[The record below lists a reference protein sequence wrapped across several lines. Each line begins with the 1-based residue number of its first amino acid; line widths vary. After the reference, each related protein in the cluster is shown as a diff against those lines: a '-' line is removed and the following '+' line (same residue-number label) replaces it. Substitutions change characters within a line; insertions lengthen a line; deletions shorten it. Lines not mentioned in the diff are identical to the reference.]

1 MQLFRKILWP
11 ISLLYGIGVM
21 LRNLSFDLGIRKSRK
36 FNTPSISVG
45 NLSLGGTGKTPM
57 IEWLV
62 RKLKAEKRIAVLSRG
77 YKRSTSGFVLA
88 AEGSDAGAIGDEPYQ
103 IYRKFP
109 DLIVAV
115 DANRTR
121 AILKLEEESKP
132 DLILLDDAFQHRK
145 ITPSFSLLLTQYDK
159 LYTDDWFLPTGDLR
173 DAKDQARRAN
183 MIVVTK
189 CPPDIGEEEMNHIK
203 SKIKPTGGQDVL
215 FCTLTYATHL
225 SGSTEVPVFDTLKG
239 RAITVV
245 TGIANPNPFIEHL
258 QQRGIK
264 VNHLKFSDHH
274 RFTASELASL
284 DKEKLILTTEKDY
297 VRSLH
302 QLDNVAYLEVKHRF
316 LAKGAETLL
325 SAINGLES

>member
-11 ISLLYGIGVM
+11 ISLLYGIGVT

-36 FNTPSISVG
+36 FKTASVSVG

-62 RKLKAEKRIAVLSRG
+62 RNLKTEKRLAVLSRG

-88 AEGSDAGAIGDEPYQ
+88 DVESDASTIGDEPYQ

-109 DLIVAV
+109 NLIMAV

-121 AILKLEEESKP
+121 AILKLEEECRP

-145 ITPSFSLLLTQYDK
+145 ISPSYSILLTAYHN

-189 CPPDIGEEEMNHIK
+189 CPSDLGREEMNHIS
-203 SKIKPTGGQDVL
+203 SKIKPTASQDVL
-215 FCTLTYATHL
+215 FCSLLYATHL
-225 SGSTEVPVFDTLKG
+225 SGSAEVPVMEELEG
-239 RAITVV
+239 RTITVV

-258 QQRGIK
+258 EKRGLR
-264 VNHLKFSDHH
+264 VNHLKYGDHH
-274 RFTASELASL
+274 RFTSSELASL
-284 DKEKLILTTEKDY
+284 GKEELILTTEKDY
-297 VRSLH
+297 VRSLY
-302 QLDNVAYLEVKHRF
+302 QLDNVAYLEVQHHF
-316 LAKGAETLL
+316 LGNGAEQLL
-325 SAINGLES
+325 SAINGLEG

>member
-11 ISLLYGIGVM
+11 ISLLYGIGVT
-21 LRNLSFDLGIRKSRK
+21 LRNWSFDLGIRKSRK
-36 FNTPSISVG
+36 FNTTSISVG

-88 AEGSDAGAIGDEPYQ
+88 DERSDASTIGDEPYQ

-109 DLIVAV
+109 DLIMAV

-121 AILKLEEESKP
+121 AILKLEEESRP

-145 ITPSFSLLLTQYDK
+145 ISPSFSLLLTQYDK

-173 DAKDQARRAN
+173 DGKDQARRAN

-189 CPPDIGEEEMNHIK
+189 CPSDMNMEEMNQIR
-203 SKIKPTGGQDVL
+203 SKIKPGVTQDVL
-215 FCTLTYATHL
+215 FCTLAYARHL
-225 SGSTEVPVFDTLKG
+225 SGSAEVPQLEALEG
-239 RAITVV
+239 RAATVV
-245 TGIANPNPFIEHL
+245 TGIANPYPFINYLE
-258 QQRGIK
+258 QRGIT
-264 VNHLKFSDHH
+264 VNHLKYSDHH

-284 DKEKLILTTEKDY
+284 GKEKLILTTEKDY

-302 QLDNVAYLEVKHRF
+302 QLNNVAYLEVEHRF
-316 LAKGAETLL
+316 LEKGAEKLL